1 MGKINDTAVFLKDAV
16 GSYLHAN
23 DAFARLMGISGAF
36 EMIGRSNSS
45 LFAPELAA
53 ELDREDEET
62 LAAGEPR
69 ETERELSDSEGR
81 RFVYRFRRF
90 PVAFGGRQTVFCLV
104 ERNDPAV
111 IPVTAEARARFFS
124 AVSHDLRSP
133 LNAIVGYAQLLQQEQ
148 DPRRFREAVTAIG
161 EGSRL
166 LISAVDGLLTLIGPE
181 ASAAPVKF
189 ETFNVAEATIGVA
202 ESFAAAA
209 AENDVEL
216 LVKHGE
222 LPLVEFAG
230 AQYRDILGRLL
241 DYAVHRTSGGE
252 VSVRTVYRDGTLRFS
267 VTDSGR
273 YLSDAEVERVL
284 NPAKESDESEPTASA
299 TLNLTVAKRLVERLG
314 GSFDIR
320 NESGDEKVGV
330 SVTVTFVGVTTTD
343 VLKRAEFA
351 RTQKM
356 RTMRIED
363 PFRFDKQ
370 ILIVDDRA
378 VNLRILSLLLGA
390 LGFRH
395 VTTAAGGERA
405 LELVKAGKFDVV
417 LTDLMMPGM
426 DGRELLR
433 EIRRLPGCGK
443 MPVYAVTADTS
454 APVTCANDG
463 FTGILIKPVTKDVL
477 KEVL

>member
-1 MGKINDTAVFLKDAV
+1 MSTNSETAAAIRDSA
-16 GSYLHAN
+16 GDYLYAN
-23 DAFARLMGISGAF
+23 DAFARLMGCSGAI

-53 ELDREDEET
+53 ELDREDEEA

-69 ETERELSDSEGR
+69 ETSRELSDSEGR

-90 PVAFGGRQTVFCLV
+90 PVAFGGRQMVFCLV
-104 ERNDPAV
+104 ERNEPTV

-133 LNAIVGYAQLLQQEQ
+133 LNAIVGYAQLLQQEG

-181 ASAAPVKF
+181 TSAAPAKV
-189 ETFNVAEATIGVA
+189 ETFNVAEATMEVA

-209 AENDVEL
+209 AENNVEL
-216 LVKHGE
+216 WVKQGE

-230 AQYRDILGRLL
+230 SRYRDVLARLL
-241 DYAVHRTSGGE
+241 DHAVHRTVRGD
-252 VSVRTVYRDGTLRFS
+252 VTVRTTYRAGVLQFS

-284 NPAKESDESEPTASA
+284 NPGKESDASDKSGSA
-299 TLNLTVAKRLVERLG
+299 TLNLSVAKRVVERLNG
-314 GSFDIR
+314 TFDVR
-320 NESGDEKVGV
+320 NESNTERVGV
-330 SVTVTFVGVTTTD
+330 TVTVTFAGVETTD

-363 PFRFDKQ
+363 PFRFDKR

-390 LGFRH
+390 LGFKNV
-395 VTTAAGGERA
+395 VTAQSGEQA
-405 LELVKAGKFDVV
+405 LERLKAERYGVV

-433 EIRRLPGCGK
+433 EIRRLPGYEK
-443 MPVYAVTADTS
+443 VPVYAVTADTS

-463 FTGILIKPVTKDVL
+463 FTDILIKPVTKDIL